1 MIDVLLVDDH
11 AVVRAGYRR
20 VLEDDPDIRVVGE
33 AQSAEQGYAAFCR
46 LRPDVSVIDLSMAGI
61 GGLGLM
67 RRILGRDR
75 SARLLAFSMHEEAP
89 YASRALQAGARG
101 YVTKAAAPDT
111 LIEAVLKVHAG
122 ELFLSP
128 DIARQLALDRL
139 PARGDALA
147 VLSPNELEV
156 LRMIAQGRSVTE
168 IAAALC
174 LSPKTIANYQ
184 TQVKEKLG
192 VRSTAALVHVAARC
206 GLIRMA
212 QPD

>member
-20 VLEDDPDIRVVGE
+20 VLEDDADIRVVGE
-33 AQSAEQGYAAFCR
+33 AENAEQGYAAFCR
-46 LRPDVSVIDLSMAGI
+46 LRPDVSVIDLSMAGM

-75 SARLLAFSMHEEAP
+75 SARLLAFSMHEDAL

-101 YVTKAAAPDT
+101 YVTKAAAPET
-111 LIEAVLKVHAG
+111 LIEAVQKVQAG
-122 ELFLSP
+122 QIFLSP
-128 DIARQLALDRL
+128 DIARRLALDRL
-139 PARGDALA
+139 PARGDLLA
-147 VLSPNELEV
+147 VLSPKELEV
-156 LRMIAQGRSVTE
+156 LRMIAQGRSVAE

-184 TQVKEKLG
+184 TQVKAKLG
-192 VRSTAALVHVAARC
+192 ARSTATLVHLAARC